1 MPIFQHLRHLKPR
14 IRMMLL
20 VGASVLAAAC
30 VIVVFAGDGEL
41 ASAGQQQASDR
52 DKQAR
57 DDQDRG
63 DRDLDEQEEKDER
76 DTRHPDHFVAS
87 GPDNVVWGGFPIDRP
102 PVLTMQSGQTVRI
115 DALSQSG
122 ATGTISPVEFFG
134 LFGVKEDEV
143 LQDLVAFWKTI
154 PNGGGTRPRY
164 GPHILT
170 GPVYI
175 DGAAPGDTLEIQI
188 LDINLR
194 VPYGVNNTSPM
205 GGVLGTAY
213 PGFRAGD
220 TGLATIP
227 PTGTVPGVRQHLYRA
242 VKVRGRDVAAVSD
255 DIHVPLAPFMGVMGV
270 APATGVF
277 VQAPANDPNVL
288 GVQSSWP
295 PGPFG
300 GNMDLKDLTA
310 GATLFLPVFQY
321 GAQFYTGDS
330 HSAQGDGEVSGTAIE
345 HSLSGVFRFILHK
358 GKALDFPRA
367 ETRTHYIMMGTDL
380 DLDRAM
386 RKATLEVVKFLVA
399 EKGLT
404 EAKAFSLASI
414 AIDFHNAE
422 VVDTM
427 QLVVARIPKSLFVR
441 QRDRDRND

>member
-1 MPIFQHLRHLKPR
+1 MPIHHVKYLNRRVLT
-14 IRMMLL
+14 LL
-20 VGASVLAAAC
+20 AGMCLIAGALLFLVR
-30 VIVVFAGDGEL
+30 FGDTDL
-41 ASAGQQQASDR
+41 ASASQQPPVAQAAAEERKD
-52 DKQAR
+52 DQAR
-57 DDQDRG
+57 DNGQAG
-63 DRDLDEQEEKDER
+63 KDER
-76 DTRHPDHFVAS
+76 DKRRPDHVVRS
-87 GPDNVVWGGFPIDRP
+87 RPENVVWGGFPIDRP
-102 PVLTMQSGQTVRI
+102 AVLTMQSGETVRI

-122 ATGTISPVEFFG
+122 ATGAISPADFFA
-134 LFGVKEDEV
+134 LFGVKPQDV
-143 LQDLVAFWKTI
+143 LQDLTDFWKTI
-154 PNGGGTRPRY
+154 PAGGGTRARY

-170 GPVYI
+170 GPVNI
-175 DGAAPGDTLEIQI
+175 AGAAPGDTLEIQI

-205 GGVLGTAY
+205 GGVLGAAY
-213 PGFRAGD
+213 PGFRTGD
-220 TGLATIP
+220 TGLNTIP
-227 PTGTVPGVRQHLYRA
+227 ATGTIPDVRQHLYRA
-242 VKVRGRDVAAVSD
+242 TKSRGRDVAVVID
-255 DIHVPLAPFMGVMGV
+255 GIEVPLAPFMGVMGV

-300 GNMDLKDLTA
+300 GNMDLRDLTA
-310 GATLFLPVFQY
+310 GSTLFLPVFQH

-358 GKALDFPRA
+358 GQSLDFPRA
-367 ETRTHYIMMGTDL
+367 ETPTHYIMMGTDL

-386 RKATLEVVKFLVA
+386 RKATLEAVKFLVT

-414 AIDFHNAE
+414 GIDFHAAE

-427 QLVVARIPKSLFVR
+427 QLVSARIPKSLFVR
-441 QRDRDRND
+441 RSHDDDKKD